1 MYRIKFLILSI
12 MFISLTACGY
22 KPSSTIIKKLFDD
35 EIYVEVHVDKVEP
48 ENAPFVQDE
57 MNRLVYTRFKE
68 RITNDK
74 NAKNKIL
81 INYRGS
87 SFQGVSFDERGFVTR
102 YRVNIYV
109 NFKMDTKKG
118 TITKRITTI
127 TEEDIQPSSTRSSK
141 LRIAAIRKGLEKA
154 LDEFLAYASVQG
166 VLKKAKKQ
174 KVVIPKVKVLDD
186 NRSL

>member
-1 MYRIKFLILSI
+1 

-74 NAKNKIL
+74 NAKNRIY
-81 INYRGS
+81 INYEGS
-87 SFQGVSFDERGFVTR
+87 RFRGVSYDSRGFVTR

-109 NFKMDTKKG
+109 DFKMHTKKG
-118 TITKRITTI
+118 TITKRISTI
-127 TEEDIQPSSTRSSK
+127 TEEDIQPSSTKSSK
-141 LRIAAIRKGLEKA
+141 LRIEAIRKGLEKA
-154 LDEFLAYASVQG
+154 LDEFLAYASVKG
-166 VLKKAKKQ
+166 AIIKKKGKKG
-174 KVVIPKVKVLDD
+174 KKSKK
-186 NRSL
+186 